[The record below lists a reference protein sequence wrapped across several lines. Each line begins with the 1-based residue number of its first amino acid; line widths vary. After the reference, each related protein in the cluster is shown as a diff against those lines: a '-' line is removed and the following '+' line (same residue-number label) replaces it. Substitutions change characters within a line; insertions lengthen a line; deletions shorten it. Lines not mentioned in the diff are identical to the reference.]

1 MLLTITPNPA
11 LDKTVVLPGF
21 TVGQTY
27 RAEVLTLAGGKGMN
41 VARAARVLG
50 QPCLALAPLGGHTG
64 RYLRQLAR
72 QEGLNSDGPEI
83 AAELRTCLTIIDPQE
98 ENRVTEVYEQ
108 SAALEAGDWERLVD
122 MAANHFH
129 QARCLAICGS
139 FPGGMPEDG
148 LARLITLAHN
158 AELPVLLDTYG
169 PQLARSLEL
178 RPALLKINQHEAGAL
193 LDDAISTPLQASAAA
208 RTLQQRGARAAVIT
222 LGKLGAVG
230 ITAEGEAFGWAAP
243 RVAALSPIG
252 SGDCLLAGIAT
263 GLARGE
269 TLPEATRLGVA
280 ASTANTLQIGAGRMH
295 LQQVEEL
302 LQQVRPL
309 PLT

>member
-27 RAEVLTLAGGKGMN
+27 RAEVLTLAGGKGLN

-50 QPCLALAPLGGHTG
+50 QPCLALAPLGGYTG
-64 RYLRQLAR
+64 RYLRQLAH
-72 QEGLNSDGPEI
+72 QEGLDCDGPEI
-83 AAELRTCLTIIDPQE
+83 AAELRTCLTIIDPQAQ
-98 ENRVTEVYEQ
+98 NRVTEVYEQ
-108 SAALEAGDWERLVD
+108 STALAAGDWERLVD
-122 MAANHFH
+122 MAASHFNQVH
-129 QARCLAICGS
+129 YLAICGS
-139 FPGGMPEDG
+139 FPGGIPEDG
-148 LARLITLAHN
+148 LIRLITLAHA

-169 PQLARSLEL
+169 QQLARSLEL
-178 RPALLKINQHEAGAL
+178 RPTLLKINQHEGGAL
-193 LDDAISTPLQASAAA
+193 LEDAISTPLQASAAA
-208 RTLQQRGARAAVIT
+208 RELQQRGARAVVIT
-222 LGKLGAVG
+222 LGNLGAVG

-243 RVAALSPIG
+243 CVAALSPIG

-263 GLARGE
+263 GLARGK

-280 ASTANTLQIGAGRMH
+280 AGAANTLQIGAGRLN

-302 LQQVRPL
+302 LQQVHPL